1 MDENGLKKRGPGR
14 PPSDIKKIKEIRS
27 GITLEP
33 KNPRNIVE
41 FYYVLPMVIKKLFI
55 LYKNTHVTDIYL
67 QFDLDKMTFIAN
79 TNTMQMMTVI
89 DCKKIHRYYC
99 KRPICLKMSCIFADS
114 IINRI
119 DDKYYDSITINVE
132 DASVISSISVILYEP
147 KMDMVNTNKL
157 NLDMVDLLTINHLQW
172 DENTYPLNITIEYPH
187 FKKYISD
194 IYNIAKEFTIEKVG
208 NYPVNLKYA
217 QREGAVTS
225 VNAFK
230 DHSKLHVKGHI
241 EPH

>member
-1 MDENGLKKRGPGR
+1 M
-14 PPSDIKKIKEIRS
+14 
-27 GITLEP
+27 
-33 KNPRNIVE
+33 
-41 FYYVLPMVIKKLFI
+41 
-55 LYKNTHVTDIYL
+55 
-67 QFDLDKMTFIAN
+67 
-79 TNTMQMMTVI
+79 
-89 DCKKIHRYYC
+89 
-99 KRPICLKMSCIFADS
+99 
-114 IINRI
+114 
-119 DDKYYDSITINVE
+119 
-132 DASVISSISVILYEP
+132 SVILYEP

-157 NLDMVDLLTINHLQW
+157 NLDMVDLLNINHFQW

-241 EPH
+241 EPHEIIAATVDTEQVKQLSNIKIAENVNISIDNNKKMLFKFEMDLAIVTHILVSIVTHKNDSK